1 MTTLYGIK
9 NCDQVK
15 KARRWLDERQVGY
28 HFHDW
33 RADGLPAEVGQWLDQ
48 LGWQAL
54 VNRSST
60 SWRALP
66 EDTRATFGDQA
77 LALLVETPTLIKRP
91 LLTFGDELLV
101 GFDAERWQAHLDSHA
116 PRNEKAKP

>member
-1 MTTLYGIK
+1 MITLYGIK
-9 NCDQVK
+9 NCDQVR
-15 KARRWLDERQVGY
+15 KARRWLDERQVEY

-33 RADGLPAEVGQWLDQ
+33 RADGVPDTLSQWLNQ

-66 EDTRATFGDQA
+66 EDVRTHFGDQA
-77 LALLVETPTLIKRP
+77 QARLIETPTLIKRP
-91 LLTFGDELLV
+91 LLTTHDALLV
-101 GFDAERWQAHLDSHA
+101 GFDAERWQAQLDSHA